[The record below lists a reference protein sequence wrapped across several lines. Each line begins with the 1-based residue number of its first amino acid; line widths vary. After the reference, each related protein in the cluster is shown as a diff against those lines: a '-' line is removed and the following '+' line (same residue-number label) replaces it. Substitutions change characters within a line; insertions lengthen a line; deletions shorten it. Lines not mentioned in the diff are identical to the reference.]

1 MKTRILLLLLPLFLF
16 SQENIFSNIPPASIE
31 VININPEYCDDKCLF
46 QLSNNKKPFSFV
58 ARFEKNT
65 IKDGE
70 LHSLMEMY
78 SNDIGIYY
86 KLRFNPL
93 GKSLEVALLMPKK
106 IIGKYS
112 TTTIDTILAYLFSRD
127 IDFRFKIFDSLNE
140 DYDSL
145 VQSVKKINDERFH
158 FVIAILSNK
167 DSISAL
173 DSIDVPIYIPTMT
186 NKDIKAR
193 SNIVFGGI
201 DYESQINVLMS
212 KIDEDN
218 SNNDNKNPSA
228 VISYNDDSSLGSYL
242 GEIVKSLNPP
252 IFFEEVITNKIA
264 ANFSK
269 NIQANQD
276 ILSNSNIFLNTPVVK
291 SGLLLSQLDVSNK
304 KFSKILSTQVNYNP
318 ALLSLV
324 RGNNTS
330 NVIIANSISKTEQK
344 LVEYGMLL
352 SSDLQYDW
360 VNYSTALGMDLFLN
374 DMSNEFSRY
383 FVESFSRN
391 QAIYNINLYK
401 IENGIF
407 VNIVDNKE

>member
-58 ARFEKNT
+58 ARFDKNT
-65 IKDGE
+65 IKDSE

-145 VQSVKKINDERFH
+145 LQSVKKINDERFH

-218 SNNDNKNPSA
+218 SNNNKKPSA

-374 DMSNEFSRY
+374 NMSNDFSRY

-407 VNIVDNKE
+407 VNIVDNEE

>member
-58 ARFEKNT
+58 ARFDKNT
-65 IKDGE
+65 IKDSE

-145 VQSVKKINDERFH
+145 LQSVKKINDERFH

-218 SNNDNKNPSA
+218 SNNNKKPSV

-374 DMSNEFSRY
+374 NMSNDFSRY

-407 VNIVDNKE
+407 VNIVDNEE